1 MLELRDQ
8 VVSCSWLHRSTTV
21 KLTWLSFILH
31 DINVFLNSI
40 TYFLHDKSNLT
51 INPMFHAHARHQDL
65 LPLYF
70 EGKKKV
76 SIGSLVA
83 QYVLICE
90 SNWVLDRHSLTLL
103 IQVIGEYYEQ
113 SVAASR
119 IFLRVFL
126 KNHKLYH
133 LIKKEIHILTTTTIK
148 KTRKYIKFI
157 IAFYEFS
164 YLEIGAR

>member
-1 MLELRDQ
+1 MINQTSPSIQCFMLTLDIKIYY
-8 VVSCSWLHRSTTV
+8 H
-21 KLTWLSFILH
+21 FILR
-31 DINVFLNSI
+31 I
-40 TYFLHDKSNLT
+40 
-51 INPMFHAHARHQDL
+51 
-65 LPLYF
+65 
-70 EGKKKV
+70 KKKV

-90 SNWVLDRHSLTLL
+90 SNWVLDRHNLTLL

-126 KNHKLYH
+126 KKHKLYH

-164 YLEIGAR
+164 YFEIGA

>member
-1 MLELRDQ
+1 MTLMCFSIQSPTFFMINQTSPLIQCFMLTLDIKIYY
-8 VVSCSWLHRSTTV
+8 H
-21 KLTWLSFILH
+21 FIL
-31 DINVFLNSI
+31 
-40 TYFLHDKSNLT
+40 
-51 INPMFHAHARHQDL
+51 R
-65 LPLYF
+65 
-70 EGKKKV
+70 EKKKV

-90 SNWVLDRHSLTLL
+90 SNWVLDRHNLTLL

-126 KNHKLYH
+126 KKHKLYH

-148 KTRKYIKFI
+148 KTRKYIKFL

-164 YLEIGAR
+164 YFEIDAR